1 MKHITE
7 TKNYDRVRENMVI
20 YRALAYKNRNDDVD
34 YSTLTKDEKI
44 RYFENKAINEYWVEQ
59 DLHYLAN
66 TVRELRKDVERLSY
80 ALDDKEEKL
89 LKSYERTL
97 SVLMELHGIEVDK

>member
-7 TKNYDRVRENMVI
+7 TNNYDKKKENMII
-20 YRALAYKNRNDDVD
+20 YRALSYRNNDDID
-34 YSTLTKDEKI
+34 YLSLSNDEKLK
-44 RYFENKAINEYWVEQ
+44 YLENKMIHQYWVEQ

-66 TVRELRKDVERLSY
+66 TVRNLRKDVERLSY
-80 ALDDKEEKL
+80 LLDDKEEKL
-89 LKSYERTL
+89 LESYERTL